1 MIKVNCAL
9 ILFHNFTY
17 IIMIKVDVWS
27 AISVQM
33 VPPIIHSDAMLRRTA
48 RTMFCKI
55 LSAAQR
61 FSFARLYQLVNN
73 QRCNICQRE
82 SKGLGKHQNCFPR
95 SVRNAPTSDEAKTGS
110 NPLTGQVLP
119 PGDSC
124 NQAEVIRAF
133 HAVLSALPEKT
144 QKPQPENAGR
154 PWTSADDFR
163 LAAMYDEGKTRKEI
177 CEYFKR
183 SSGGIA
189 SRLVHLGKIS
199 GKDGF
204 GKKG

>member
-1 MIKVNCAL
+1 MPTV
-9 ILFHNFTY
+9 
-17 IIMIKVDVWS
+17 
-27 AISVQM
+27 
-33 VPPIIHSDAMLRRTA
+33 
-48 RTMFCKI
+48 
-55 LSAAQR
+55 QR
-61 FSFARLYQLVNN
+61 FSCARLYQLVNN
-73 QRCNICQRE
+73 QRCNICQME
-82 SKGLGKHQNCFPR
+82 SKGLGKQQNCFPC
-95 SVRNAPTSDEAKTGS
+95 SVRNAPTSDEAKAES

-144 QKPQPENAGR
+144 QKPQPENTGK

-183 SSGGIA
+183 SSGGIT
-189 SRLVHLGKIS
+189 SRLVRLGKIS
-199 GKDGF
+199 DKDGF

>member
-1 MIKVNCAL
+1 MD
-9 ILFHNFTY
+9 ILRAKE
-17 IIMIKVDVWS
+17 IIECLADGV
-27 AISVQM
+27 
-33 VPPIIHSDAMLRRTA
+33 
-48 RTMFCKI
+48 
-55 LSAAQR
+55 
-61 FSFARLYQLVNN
+61 
-73 QRCNICQRE
+73 
-82 SKGLGKHQNCFPR
+82 
-95 SVRNAPTSDEAKTGS
+95 

-144 QKPQPENAGR
+144 QKPQPENAGK
-154 PWTSADDFR
+154 PWTSADDSR

-204 GKKG
+204 EKRIGGSHRLEVTFRCRAGSGLSPQRTYPHRTHYASSLSSGSGN